1 MDTSVE
7 TKYLLNCGD
16 VSRKEFFN
24 EANSKKGLY
33 RSENLYFVTGYDK
46 FVNNWDVCNFRTL
59 RHRQVVICYT
69 REQMW
74 SVENDFREKEQGFKY
89 VCSGILWKDKRFS
102 YDSCTYRLI
111 DAWKGRSYDGPTNIG

>member
-1 MDTSVE
+1 MEPLKELKFLLNYEDVDMRTFFEEANRKRELYGS
-7 TKYLLNCGD
+7 KYL
-16 VSRKEFFN
+16 
-24 EANSKKGLY
+24 Y
-33 RSENLYFVTGYDK
+33 YVTGYDK
-46 FVNNWDVCNFRTL
+46 FLSDWDVCNFRTL

-111 DAWKGRSYDGPTNIG
+111 DAWKGRSYDGPANIG